1 MTHAAAIAGV
11 LPIHAAAGEGVSA
24 RPSAMGL
31 VIYSLNHYL
40 AQASPSGASVRAE
53 PGTGPNRV
61 PASVVLEAARRLF
74 RAGGIQADIAVLG
87 MDAAARLKEQAAE
100 AGMFVEGMVAP
111 PKAPDDEGFEA
122 AVRATVAAG
131 ATVARTVLFP
141 GRRYENFRS
150 IGAFREAERNAAAQ
164 LGWAEPILRRHR
176 LKLAVENHKDQTAAE
191 KLRLLE
197 RFDSEWIGLCLDFGN
212 NLALVERPLETI
224 EALAPR
230 TFTVHI
236 KDQDVI
242 ETSNGFLLADA
253 ALGQGSLPLA
263 EMVRTV
269 RAVNPSVRFHLE
281 VITRDALRVPIYTE
295 AFWDVF
301 PPRPAA
307 ELARFKEYLQA
318 RRPAREFP
326 QISALP
332 PVERVAAERENVAAS
347 FVFARAH
354 LNL

>member
-1 MTHAAAIAGV
+1 MTHAAAIAGM
-11 LPIHAAAGEGVSA
+11 LPVGGAAGEAVGA
-24 RPSAMGL
+24 GRSAMGL
-31 VIYSLNHYL
+31 VTYSLNHYL
-40 AQASPSGASVRAE
+40 AQAAATAASIRSE
-53 PGTGPNRV
+53 PGAGPNRV
-61 PASVVLEAARRLF
+61 PASTVLEAALRLS
-74 RAGGIQADIAVLG
+74 RAGGIQADIGLLG
-87 MDAAARLKEQAAE
+87 LDGAGRLKEQAAE
-100 AGMFVEGMVAP
+100 AGMFLEGMVAP

-131 ATVARTVLFP
+131 ATVARAVLFP

-150 IGAFREAERNAAAQ
+150 LEAFHEAERKAAAQ

-197 RFDSEWIGLCLDFGN
+197 RFDPEWIGLCLDFGN
-212 NLALVERPLETI
+212 NLALVEQPLETI
-224 EALAPR
+224 QALAPR

-236 KDQDVI
+236 KDQGVV
-242 ETSNGFLLADA
+242 ETANGFLLADA

-269 RAVNPSVRFHLE
+269 RVANPSARFHLE
-281 VITRDALRVPIYTE
+281 VITRDALKVPIYTE

-301 PPRPAA
+301 ETRPAV
-307 ELARFKEYLQA
+307 ELARFQQYLKLGA
-318 RRPAREFP
+318 AREEFP
-326 QISALP
+326 IISALP
-332 PVERVAAERENVAAS
+332 TAGRVAAERENVAAS
-347 FVFARAH
+347 FAFARAH